1 MIKRGKKGKEEKKE
15 KKRYCDGD
23 VVFLLFIGA

>member
-1 MIKRGKKGKEEKKE
+1 MIKRRKTGKEEKKE

-23 VVFLLFIGA
+23 FVFLLFIGA